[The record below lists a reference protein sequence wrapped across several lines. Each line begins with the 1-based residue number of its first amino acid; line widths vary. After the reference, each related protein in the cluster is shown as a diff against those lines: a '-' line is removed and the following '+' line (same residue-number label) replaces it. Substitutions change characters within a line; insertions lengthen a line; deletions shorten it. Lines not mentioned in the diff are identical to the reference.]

1 MNSRLDLKQF
11 GENVVYVK
19 PVDVADLPEEVQE
32 QAGDLTRIFA
42 VHDSKGAQ
50 IALVAD
56 RQLAFT
62 LARQNDMV
70 PMTVH

>member
-1 MNSRLDLKQF
+1 MKTPLDLKPF

-19 PVDVADLPEEVQE
+19 PVDVADLPQEVQD

-56 RQLAFT
+56 RKLAFT
-62 LARQNDMV
+62 LAREHDMV